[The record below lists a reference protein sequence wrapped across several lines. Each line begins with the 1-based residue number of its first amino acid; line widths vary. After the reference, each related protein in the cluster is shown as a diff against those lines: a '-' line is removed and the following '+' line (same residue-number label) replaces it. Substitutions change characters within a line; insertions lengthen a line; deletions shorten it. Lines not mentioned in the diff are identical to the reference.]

1 MWLRNLLTI
10 LVWGGLFFGVLLGIG
25 AWMIHGS
32 TQVFLARPT
41 VPGRVLEMS
50 VEMGYSKS
58 RYWRVKTRY
67 AYEVEGQ
74 SYVGETLSNET
85 PRELLLWNP
94 QPSPALTRYVE
105 RYPVGSTVTVR
116 YSPKDPRRS
125 LLEVNPDAA
134 RGPALAAGVA
144 LLVAVLGLVG
154 HRFVR

>member
-1 MWLRNLLTI
+1 MRNLLMI
-10 LVWGGLFFGVLLGIG
+10 LTFGGLFFGVIFGIG
-25 AWMIHGS
+25 AWMIHS
-32 TQVFLARPT
+32 SAQAFLARPT
-41 VPGRVLEMS
+41 VQGRVLEMA

-58 RYWRVKTRY
+58 RYWRVKARY
-67 AYEVEGQ
+67 AYEVDGQ

-116 YSPKDPRRS
+116 YNPKEPRRS

-134 RGPALAAGVA
+134 RGPALAAGIA
-144 LLVAVLGLVG
+144 LLVAVLSLVG
-154 HRFVR
+154 QRFVR